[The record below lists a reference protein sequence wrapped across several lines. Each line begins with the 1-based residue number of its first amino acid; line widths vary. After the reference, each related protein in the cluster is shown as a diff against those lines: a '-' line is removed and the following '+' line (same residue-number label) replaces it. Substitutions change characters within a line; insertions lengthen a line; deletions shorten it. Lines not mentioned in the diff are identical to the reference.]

1 MIEKDDEILF
11 ETPEWL
17 EKRHEW
23 NSALDKYSEL
33 LEENPNNY
41 DY

>member
-1 MIEKDDEILF
+1 MIEKDDEIQF

-23 NSALDKYSEL
+23 NTALERYSEI
-33 LEENPNNY
+33 LEDEPHNY
-41 DY
+41 